1 MSPFAVFQSPLPDN
15 VYGYP
20 VDLDPNT
27 LPIATISAQQL
38 RISDRYF
45 STFLIQAII
54 SITLHSHTSL
64 PLGPPSLPYVNSAAS
79 FSYDEFFEPQLG
91 TTHSLLLPQ
100 ARPWLRNRL
109 AGTPLAELLSPAGS
123 DGDSSN
129 GRRGRRLWAG
139 YYTYEEGEASQHSPM
154 VLELCPLFLE
164 LYSVQDS
171 SDFPNQE
178 RGPVEYFGGE
188 GHDGSGTSTYRGTC
202 NTSTGVVVMT
212 STHTADD
219 WESEWQGMVTPFGM
233 AGIWSVESNIGG
245 WWWIWPR
252 EWSNNSATTGLRL
265 GSTESYSNLKILR

>member
-1 MSPFAVFQSPLPDN
+1 
-15 VYGYP
+15 

-54 SITLHSHTSL
+54 SITLRLHTSL

-109 AGTPLAELLSPAGS
+109 AGTPLAELLSPVGS
-123 DGDSSN
+123 DGDSSD

-139 YYTYEEGEASQHSPM
+139 YYTGEASQQPPTPTF
-154 VLELCPLFLE
+154 LELCFMFLE

-171 SDFPNQE
+171 IDFQNQG
-178 RGPVEYFGGE
+178 RDPVEYFGGE
-188 GHDGSGTSTYRGTC
+188 GHDGSGRFMLRGTC
-202 NTSTGVVVMT
+202 NTSTGVVVVT
-212 STHTADD
+212 ITYTEYE

-233 AGIWSVESNIGG
+233 AGIWSVESNTGG

-252 EWSNNSATTGLRL
+252 EWSNNSSTTGQRL
-265 GSTESYSNLKILR
+265 DSTESYSNLRILRSDSW